1 MSEHPTREEVLAS
14 IVAKSDQLNAE
25 DLITGP
31 FTVTITGVKRGS
43 KEQPIIVEI
52 DGHQPYKP
60 CKTMRRV
67 LIATFSDDPKLW
79 TGQRMTLFCDPSVLY
94 AGVRVG
100 GLRIS
105 HLSGIEKPQPFLL
118 TKSRGKKAEVVI
130 LPIEASSPG
139 VTQERLDWIKVDW
152 AKRYADI
159 LTDADRDEKKR
170 LFAKFVRQS
179 LGPDSALAGK
189 FDVTEFHHWTPD
201 DLKKCSEALK

>member
-1 MSEHPTREEVLAS
+1 MSDNPTREEVLAS

-31 FTVTITGVKRGS
+31 VTATITGVKRGS

-79 TGQRMTLFCDPSVLY
+79 IGQRMTLFCDPTVLY

-100 GLRIS
+100 GIRIS
-105 HLSGIEKPQPFLL
+105 HLSGIEKPQTFLL

-130 LPIEASSPG
+130 LPIEASSPA
-139 VTQERLDWIKVDW
+139 VTQERLDWLKVGW
-152 AKRYADI
+152 AKKHADI
-159 LTDADRDEKKR
+159 LGKDKDENSR
-170 LFAKFVRQS
+170 LFGEWVQQT
-179 LGPDSALAGK
+179 LGGNFNPGGEQDANKKTSWSINAMEQCEKAL
-189 FDVTEFHHWTPD
+189 E
-201 DLKKCSEALK
+201 